1 MYKNI
6 ILVTFLIIL
15 TSCSQTK
22 AKKEVKIKKE
32 VEVKTVVEH
41 NKTIT
46 PTTPTTIYP
55 NNEVSSDFVPRHIR
69 LSHIEVV
76 PH

>member
-6 ILVTFLIIL
+6 ILVTFLILL

-41 NKTIT
+41 NKT
-46 PTTPTTIYP
+46 TTPTAIHSD
-55 NNEVSSDFVPRHIR
+55 NEVSSDFVPRHIR

>member
-6 ILVTFLIIL
+6 ILVMLLILL
-15 TSCSQTK
+15 TSCSQT
-22 AKKEVKIKKE
+22 EVKIKKE
-32 VEVKTVVEH
+32 VKVKTAGEH
-41 NKTIT
+41 NKTT
-46 PTTPTTIYP
+46 ALTATHLDNTTS
-55 NNEVSSDFVPRHIR
+55 EDFVPRHIR